1 VFTRWYALTI
11 VPSTPSLRIAEVF
24 ASIQGEGQ
32 WVGVPSTFI
41 RVSGCNLRCVWCDT
55 PYASWRPEGPVVDV
69 TALADRV
76 TTDHV
81 VLTGGEPMLF
91 DAIEPLAGLL
101 RERGKTITIETAG
114 TIHRSLPCDL
124 MSISPKLAHSTP
136 GPEAGD
142 WSARHERD
150 RLNLEA
156 LRQLTRDYHHQLKFV
171 VREPGDFDEI
181 EALLEQIGGITPG
194 NVMVMAEGTDADSVR
209 VAMRELVEPCMAR
222 GWRLTPRL
230 HLDLFGNTRGT

>member
-1 VFTRWYALTI
+1 M
-11 VPSTPSLRIAEVF
+11 RIAEVF

-55 PYASWRPEGPVVDV
+55 PYASWRPEGPVVEV

-114 TIHRSLPCDL
+114 TIYRALPCDL
-124 MSISPKLAHSTP
+124 MSLSPKLAHSTP

-142 WSARHERD
+142 WSLRHERD
-150 RLNLEA
+150 RINLDV
-156 LRQLTRDYHHQLKFV
+156 LRRLTREYPHQLKFV

-181 EALLEQIGGITPG
+181 EALLEQIGGIAPG
-194 NVMVMAEGTDADSVR
+194 NVMVMAEGTDADAVR
-209 VAMRELVEPCMAR
+209 LAMRGLVNSCMSR
-222 GWRLTPRL
+222 RWRLTPRL

>member
-1 VFTRWYALTI
+1 MFTRWYALTI

-55 PYASWRPEGPVVDV
+55 PYASWRPEGPVVEV

-222 GWRLTPRL
+222 AWRLTPRL